1 MLKMAERIKSYRCID
16 CIHLQRDDP
25 YISGQMALYRCSCQ
39 GRDGKVVGW
48 VQKDNPERGLKQ
60 MGCSECNKLHPGDMF
75 DFKGYFSTK
84 SKRYLYCG
92 KKGNKRILLGI
103 PDYVYT
109 PVPNDHFRG
118 QAGVLRRKNFQM
130 VMQTKEQ
137 KEYHKDIAKNIMRKH
152 HYE

>member
-1 MLKMAERIKSYRCID
+1 MAERMRGIYCID

-60 MGCSECNKLHPGDMF
+60 MGCSGCNKLNVGDMF
-75 DFKGYFSTK
+75 DIKSRFSNK
-84 SKRYLYCG
+84 YKRYLYCG
-92 KKGNKRILLGI
+92 KKGNSRILLSI

-109 PVPNDHFRG
+109 PVPNDYFRTQFG
-118 QAGVLRRKNFQM
+118 GLRSDIKI
-130 VMQTKEQ
+130 VMQTEEQ
-137 KEYHKDIAKNIMRKH
+137 KGYHRELAKNIMRKH
-152 HYE
+152 YHE